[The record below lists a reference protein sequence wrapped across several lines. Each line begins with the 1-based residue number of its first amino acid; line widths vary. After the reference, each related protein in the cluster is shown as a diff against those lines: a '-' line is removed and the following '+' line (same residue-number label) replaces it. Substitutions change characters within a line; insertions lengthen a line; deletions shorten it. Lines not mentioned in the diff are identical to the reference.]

1 MLVQRGKSWRWIID
15 FQNCT
20 RFNDTVFSCFRPDDF
35 LHSGKIKLWPIV
47 IWTICSQTLTLCR
60 PYPSIYIPFIL
71 DWIYKVSW
79 PKGSRLICS
88 MSVRASVRSIDL
100 STFLRIRNCRLSLR
114 YLPDAF
120 PIQRTTSITSI
131 MSIQY
136 PTVDL
141 IFPTIRMRNLLFSY
155 NKYTVCT

>member
-79 PKGSRLICS
+79 PKGSRLLWDRTRFLCHQLRQS
-88 MSVRASVRSIDL
+88 RRNFRTSVPNWPSSNNGRRYRWCNLHHSWQNDTHHLKAPAQSQEIWTNCLWSV
-100 STFLRIRNCRLSLR
+100 T
-114 YLPDAF
+114 P
-120 PIQRTTSITSI
+120 
-131 MSIQY
+131 
-136 PTVDL
+136 
-141 IFPTIRMRNLLFSY
+141 
-155 NKYTVCT
+155 